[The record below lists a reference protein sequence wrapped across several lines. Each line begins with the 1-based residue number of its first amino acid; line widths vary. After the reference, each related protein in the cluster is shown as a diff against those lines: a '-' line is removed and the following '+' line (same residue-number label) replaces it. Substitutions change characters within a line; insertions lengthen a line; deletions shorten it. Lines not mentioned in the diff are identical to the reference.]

1 MKLIKIFASITI
13 LLVLIGADSTAQGQ
27 SGRVKT
33 SARKPSVSVS
43 PVETPTPSLPAKAK
57 KSERPQFVDG
67 ERIYL
72 GREVDSK
79 AFIWKRPTPG
89 ATKEAKRNSFHGKI
103 VLEAILAA
111 NGKVT
116 NITILKSLPYGLNQ
130 KALEAAQQIRFEP
143 AMKDGKPVSVWV
155 QIEYEFWFI

>member
-1 MKLIKIFASITI
+1 LKLVKITI
-13 LLVLIGADSTAQGQ
+13 SIAISLVLFGIYSPARAQ

-33 SARKPSVSVS
+33 APKRPTVEVV
-43 PVETPTPSLPAKAK
+43 PVKTRTPSAAEKSK
-57 KSERPQFVDG
+57 KFDHPQFVDG
-67 ERIYL
+67 ERVYL
-72 GREVDSK
+72 NREVDSK
-79 AFIWKRPTPG
+79 AFIWKRPAPG
-89 ATKEAKRNSFHGKI
+89 TTKEAKRESFHGKI

-155 QIEYEFWFI
+155 QIEYEFWCI